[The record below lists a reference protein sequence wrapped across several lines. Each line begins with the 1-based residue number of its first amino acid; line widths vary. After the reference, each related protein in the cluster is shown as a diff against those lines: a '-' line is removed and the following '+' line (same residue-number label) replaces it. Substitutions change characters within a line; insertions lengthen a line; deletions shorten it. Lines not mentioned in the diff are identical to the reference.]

1 MIGTADAGGPLE
13 GVNLTRGNR
22 MNLIVS
28 MVLLAAAALP
38 AACADITGT
47 WKAVF
52 KGELGSRPK
61 MVSEIVLELYTR
73 DGGAISGIAHMGAW
87 PGDAA
92 LMDGKVE
99 GGRIS
104 FTACGSTPWRSKSA
118 SGNSSGL
125 PKLSF
130 TGTLHENEIRL
141 VVVWDNVML
150 YGEKPAAAEH
160 LMTAE
165 RISK

>member
-1 MIGTADAGGPLE
+1 
-13 GVNLTRGNR
+13 

-28 MVLLAAAALP
+28 MVLLGAAALP
-38 AACADITGT
+38 AACADISGT
-47 WKAVF
+47 WKATF
-52 KGELGSRPK
+52 TGELGSRPK

-87 PGDAA
+87 PGDAP
-92 LMDGKVE
+92 LRDGRVE
-99 GGRIS
+99 GDRIS
-104 FTACGSTPWRSKSA
+104 FTACGSSPWRSKSA

-130 TGTLHENEIRL
+130 TGTIHGDEIRF
-141 VVVWDNVML
+141 VVIWDSVML
-150 YGEKPAAAEH
+150 YGEQSVATEH
-160 LMTAE
+160 HMKAE